1 MTVPRPRSR
10 VGDCR
15 ERRKLQFDVSQLAAD
30 PVAKV
35 LTEDVSQD
43 QHFVIEVDFKGSTD
57 KWSVSCDGSGLHV
70 SAPTLIEAIHA
81 LGNEYERR
89 GLFDANKF
97 DPLSTEKMKR
107 TKKCRYCSGRIFFAE
122 TVNGKWM
129 PIDFESVPVTLLGS
143 VAGYVLSAVNGGT
156 RAPQAQRITQRF
168 RGPVWIAHQNVC
180 GASPTAPDSPYLLER
195 WETNRGV
202 TVKATNEAM
211 HDLARMALTL
221 ADEEKAA

>member
-1 MTVPRPRSR
+1 MPH
-10 VGDCR
+10 
-15 ERRKLQFDVSQLAAD
+15 
-30 PVAKV
+30 V
-35 LTEDVSQD
+35 LVEDTSDD
-43 QHFVIEVDFKGSTD
+43 QHFAITVEYKGATD
-57 KWSVSCDGSGLHV
+57 EWTVTCFGGSGLST
-70 SAPTLIEAIHA
+70 SAPTLIEAIHM

-97 DPLSTEKMKR
+97 DPSSTEKMKR

-143 VAGYVLSAVNGGT
+143 VAGYTLSAVNGGT

-168 RGPVWIAHQNVC
+168 RGSVWIAHQNVC
-180 GASPTAPDSPYLLER
+180 GASPTPPDSPYLLER

-221 ADEEKAA
+221 QDEEEAA